1 MANTAVC
8 YHREMPTRILAVL
21 LMLWATVPVVAAPVD
36 PLATARRL
44 YNQGQY
50 DRALE
55 AAREAEANPA
65 TVSSAR
71 LVIGRIRL
79 ERYRQ
84 TAERADLEQ
93 ARSSLRG
100 LDARV
105 LDSRERI
112 ELQVGLA
119 EVLYF
124 DDRFGAAAELL
135 DSVLD
140 ASTVLGPEAHERAL
154 DWWAS
159 ALDRHAQTQP
169 ADDRGDI
176 YERVIR
182 RTEEE
187 LRLDPTS
194 SAASYWLVA
203 ATRGVGS
210 LERAWAAAA
219 AGWVRAVL
227 APDRGATLRA
237 DLDRLVTQALIPDRA
252 ARLTVRDRQQ
262 AVATM
267 TTEWEEFKTS
277 WSK

>member
-8 YHREMPTRILAVL
+8 YHREMPSRILAVL
-21 LMLWATVPVVAAPVD
+21 LMLWATIPVAAAPVD

-187 LRLDPTS
+187 LRRDPTS

-227 APDRGATLRA
+227 APDRGASLRA

-267 TTEWEEFKTS
+267 TTEWEAFKTS

>member
-93 ARSSLRG
+93 ARSSLRS

-105 LDSRERI
+105 LDSPERI

-187 LRLDPTS
+187 LRRDPTS

>member
-1 MANTAVC
+1 
-8 YHREMPTRILAVL
+8 MPSRLLAVG

-44 YNQGQY
+44 YNQGLY

-65 TVSSAR
+65 TVPSAR

-100 LDARV
+100 LDARA
-105 LDSRERI
+105 LDSRERV
-112 ELQVGLA
+112 ELEIGLA

-140 ASTVLGPEAHERAL
+140 SSIVLGAEAHERAL

-187 LRLDPTS
+187 LRQDSTS
-194 SAASYWLVA
+194 SAAAYWLVA
-203 ATRGVGS
+203 ATRGVGA

-262 AVATM
+262 AIATM